1 MVRLAGPPDA
11 SVLHCSRAPLLPRYP
26 RSVLGD
32 SRGFLQ
38 RKEGKPPGVS
48 QDGPPIASN
57 WSVPAAELGG
67 PVLDQHEA
75 AGGGVVIHATGQE
88 KALAVSVGDMERP
101 WGPGVLRS
109 WGSRALARPKSRTL
123 TVPLGVTLT
132 LAGLRSRWTIPCSWA
147 SSSALATCAAIWR
160 ASSGGTP
167 CPMSSPNV
175 APSTSSTTRKWMV
188 GLEGVGV

>member
-1 MVRLAGPPDA
+1 MQSNRLTKRVLSLVERVGIRVSLFAFHCESRGRSWFGWQGRQTLQCFIAPG
-11 SVLHCSRAPLLPRYP
+11 LHCFP
-26 RSVLGD
+26 GT
-32 SRGFLQ
+32 RGPSWGTPGGSCSG
-38 RKEGKPPGVS
+38 RRKPPGVS

-109 WGSRALARPKSRTL
+109 WGSRALARPKSSTL
-123 TVPLGVTLT
+123 TVPPGVNLT

-147 SSSALATCAAIWR
+147 SSR
-160 ASSGGTP
+160 ASGFY
-167 CPMSSPNV
+167 C
-175 APSTSSTTRKWMV
+175 
-188 GLEGVGV
+188 